1 MRRMSLVGDL
11 QGGVFQLVEREN
23 ELAVLEAAFEQAS
36 AGRGRVALVSA
47 EAGGG
52 KTALIERFCAN
63 LPRPTTVL
71 RGVCDALYT
80 PRPLGPIHDFAP
92 EAGSALREQLLGE
105 AVPYQVAAAL
115 IEELRTNEPT
125 VLVVEDLHWA
135 DEATLDVLRLIGR
148 RIQTI
153 RVLIVLS
160 YRDEALDP
168 THPVRVMLGELAS
181 GSSLIR
187 LGLAP
192 LSLEAAARLA
202 EPYEVDAEVLH
213 QVTGGNP
220 FFVTEVLASGNG
232 AIPATVRDAVLARAA
247 RLSPPAR
254 ALLEVVA
261 VFPLQAEPWLLE
273 AIVGEPI
280 DGLDECL
287 ASGMLRSDPAGI
299 VFRHE
304 LARLTIEDS
313 VAPGRKLEL
322 HRAALAALAE
332 PPGGSLDLAQ
342 LAHHAEAAG
351 DAEGVLRFAPAA
363 AAHAGAVG
371 AHREAAA
378 QYARVLRFGD
388 GLSHSERAELLEQR
402 SRECYLT
409 DDIDDA
415 INDAREALELRRTL
429 GHRLEEGGL
438 LCWLSEILW
447 CPGRTEESN
456 RAAAEAVALLE
467 TLPPGRELANGYVRR
482 GWEFAERAL
491 ALAEELGDAEL
502 ILRIRAIIATRDFR
516 NGAETSDALEECFE
530 RARAAGMVEL
540 AGNTSAFLVSSALAA
555 RRYDLAA
562 RYIDQGLAYCSDH
575 GLELYRFYVLG
586 YRARVELDQGRWDE
600 AADAAAAVLRL
611 RRASI
616 MPRIVGLVVL
626 GLVRA
631 RRGDPGHHNLL
642 DEAWSLAEPT
652 DELHRMGPAVAARA
666 EVAWLAGDH
675 DSVVATTD
683 YPLRLA
689 LEHADRKAIG
699 ELGAWRRRAGVDDVD
714 PNAAAEP
721 YAAELAGDHACA
733 AAFWDDAGCSYEA
746 ALARAQSDDEEQLR
760 RALDELQRLVAR
772 PAAAIVSRRL
782 RALGA
787 RDIRRGARPATRR
800 NAAGLTARESQVLAL
815 VAEGLRNAEIA
826 QRLFLSPRTVDNHVS
841 AILRKLG
848 ADTRVAAA
856 AKAASLGLL
865 QDR

>member
-1 MRRMSLVGDL
+1 
-11 QGGVFQLVEREN
+11 
-23 ELAVLEAAFEQAS
+23 
-36 AGRGRVALVSA
+36 
-47 EAGGG
+47 
-52 KTALIERFCAN
+52 
-63 LPRPTTVL
+63 
-71 RGVCDALYT
+71 
-80 PRPLGPIHDFAP
+80 
-92 EAGSALREQLLGE
+92 
-105 AVPYQVAAAL
+105 
-115 IEELRTNEPT
+115 
-125 VLVVEDLHWA
+125 
-135 DEATLDVLRLIGR
+135 
-148 RIQTI
+148 
-153 RVLIVLS
+153 VLIVLS
-160 YRDEALDP
+160 YRDEALEP
-168 THPVRVMLGELAS
+168 THPARVMLGEVAS
-181 GSSLIR
+181 GLSLIR
-187 LGLAP
+187 VGLAP
-192 LSLEAAARLA
+192 LSLDAAARLA

-254 ALLEVVA
+254 AFLEVVA
-261 VFPLQAEPWLLE
+261 VLPLQAEPWLLE

-313 VAPGRKLEL
+313 VAPGRQLEL

-332 PPGGSLDLAQ
+332 PPGGSLDLAR

-351 DAEGVLRFAPAA
+351 DAEAVLRFAPAA

-388 GLSHSERAELLEQR
+388 GLSHIERAELLEQR

-415 INDAREALELRRTL
+415 INAAREALELRRTM

-447 CPGRTEESN
+447 CPGRTGESN

-467 TLPPGRELANGYVRR
+467 TLPPGRELAYGYVRR
-482 GWEFAERAL
+482 GWEFAEKAL

-502 ILRIRAIIATRDFR
+502 ILRVRAIIGARDFG
-516 NGAETSDALEECFE
+516 NGAEVLEECFE

-540 AGNTSAFLVSSALAA
+540 AGNTSTFLVSSALAA

-562 RYIDQGLAYCSDH
+562 RYIDEGLAYCSDH
-575 GLELYRFYVLG
+575 GLELYRFYLLG
-586 YRARVELDQGRWDE
+586 WRARVELDQGRWDE
-600 AADAAAAVLRL
+600 AAEAAAAVLRL

-631 RRGDPGHHNLL
+631 RRGDPDHHSLL
-642 DEAWSLAEPT
+642 DEAWWLAEPT
-652 DELHRMGPAVAARA
+652 DELFRMGPAVAARA

-675 DSVVATTD
+675 HSVVAITD

-689 LEHADRKAIG
+689 LERADQNAIG
-699 ELGAWRRRAGVDDVD
+699 ELGVWRCRAGVDNVE

-721 YAAELAGDHACA
+721 YAAELAGDHLCA
-733 AAFWDDAGCSYEA
+733 AAFWDDAGCPYEA
-746 ALARAQSDDEEQLR
+746 ALARAHSDNEEQLR
-760 RALDELQRLVAR
+760 RALDELQRLGAR

-782 RALGA
+782 RELGA
-787 RDIRRGARPATRR
+787 RDVPRGPRPATRR
-800 NAAGLTARESQVLAL
+800 NAAGLTARESQILAL
-815 VAEGLRNAEIA
+815 VAGGLRNAEIA

-848 ADTRVAAA
+848 ANTRIAAA
-856 AKAASLGLL
+856 AKAATLGLL
-865 QDR
+865 QDK